1 MNRSIL
7 IVICDFL
14 LVSLLVFSTVDIN
27 NVGEDG
33 RTKPM
38 TAQVVATNQP
48 SSGRDLAAAM
58 KTALTEEQKRRDLLT
73 GELNR
78 TREAQQA
85 SEQARANLQQQYAS
99 AQTNIE
105 SLNNQLQTSTTVSS
119 EKMSALEAALQQQ
132 KAAAEKLQQ
141 QMDASNQ
148 LAAAEREKLANDLK
162 VAEVERQSAA
172 AQAAMALDQ
181 VKAERAEKAQLAAG
195 VQMLATNSSKLASEI
210 RDYRPMAANTI
221 YSEFVSNRV
230 QATLIA
236 SRPGVMSPVFGGT
249 STKKRDAQTVLVTD
263 GKNIFALSHIE
274 DTPLDLWTP
283 GTDWNNLSGTLS
295 HNDAQVNVQSL
306 SFNQADPRITYI
318 PVSAADAGKLGGKIY
333 KISSDPYKFQDAVL
347 LGTREDYYGECKFE
361 IDNSTPGYVKLDRSV
376 LRGLFGHFNPTRG
389 DLVLSKQGELLGV
402 MANSTYCL
410 MLRNFDAAATFTF
423 GDTKDQHTGT
433 TLAALHSTVMQM
445 QSKLQ

>member
-27 NVGEDG
+27 NVAEEG

-38 TAQVVATNQP
+38 TAQIVATNQP

-73 GELNR
+73 GELAR

-85 SEQARANLQQQYAS
+85 SEQARANLQQQYTS

-105 SLNNQLQTSTTVSS
+105 NLNSQLQTSSTTSS
-119 EKMSALEAALQQQ
+119 ERLSALEAELQQQ

-141 QMDASNQ
+141 QMDESNRVAS
-148 LAAAEREKLANDLK
+148 AEREKLANQLQL
-162 VAEVERQSAA
+162 AEVQRQSAA

-181 VKAERAEKAQLAAG
+181 VKAERAEKMQLAAG
-195 VQMLATNSSKLASEI
+195 VQALATNSSKLAAEI

-221 YSEFVSNRV
+221 YSDFVSNRV
-230 QATLIA
+230 EATLVA
-236 SRPGVMSPVFGGT
+236 SRPGVMSPIFGGT
-249 STKKRDAQTVLVTD
+249 STKERQAQTVLVSD
-263 GKNIFALSHIE
+263 GKNIFALSHVE
-274 DTPLDLWTP
+274 DTPLDLWSP
-283 GTDWNNLSGTLS
+283 GVDWDKLTGTLNRSGT
-295 HNDAQVNVQSL
+295 QVDVQSL
-306 SFNQADPRITYI
+306 SFDRDDPRVTFM
-318 PVSAADAGKLGGKIY
+318 PVSAADARKLGGRVY
-333 KISSDPYKFQDAVL
+333 KTSADPYKFQDAVL
-347 LGTREDYYGECKFE
+347 VGTREDYYGECKFE
-361 IDNSTPGYVKLDRSV
+361 IDSTTPGYVKLDRSV
-376 LRGLFGHFNPTRG
+376 IRGLFGHFNPTRG

-410 MLRNFDAAATFTF
+410 MLNGFDAAATFTF
-423 GDTKDQHTGT
+423 GDTRDQHTGA
-433 TLAALHSTVMQM
+433 TLASLHSTVMQM
-445 QSKLQ
+445 QGKLQ